1 MAIITPA
8 NLTFNGKEVR
18 SFAEAVIESLYEYP
32 ALNQYM
38 TVVGNIKAK
47 QQIAL
52 IGHLHK
58 ITRLDAGCGTGQY
71 TPNIPMS
78 EKFWDPSDLKI
89 WLNMCWKDFL
99 GTFMVYYEHAKTRKP
114 DLTDT
119 EIFSQWLLEDV
130 DNAANED
137 IVRISWF
144 ANKNIAAGDLAGG
157 SGSIPDYNQINGLW
171 KQIFAI
177 AAANPAQRVT
187 IAENGGA
194 SKVLQQFDSSDVT
207 AQTATKYF
215 QDLIFKADTRLR
227 SRADGIMLSTR
238 SLTDEYIRERMAF
251 SNIDMSY
258 TRLETGILTL
268 QIMGV
273 PVYVVDQWDRVIQA
287 DLLNTTTYVLPH
299 RAVYTTKSNIQVGI
313 DGPAGND
320 FTDWAVFFDQ
330 MTETS
335 NIKGLYKLD
344 AKVIEDY
351 LVQVA
356 Y

>member
-18 SFAEAVIESLYEYP
+18 SFAEAVIESLYDYP
-32 ALNQYM
+32 LLNQYM
-38 TVVGNIKAK
+38 TVVGGIKAK

-58 ITRLDAGCGTGQY
+58 ITRLDPGCGQGQY

-78 EKFWDPSDLKI
+78 EKFWNPADLKI

-99 GTFMVYYEHAKTRKP
+99 ATFMVYYENVKTEKA
-114 DLTDT
+114 DLTT
-119 EIFSQWLLEDV
+119 TQIFSEWLVMDV

-137 IVRISWF
+137 ITRIAWF
-144 ANKNIAAGDLAGG
+144 ADTAVGSGNLAAGVAVA
-157 SGSIPDYNQINGLW
+157 DYNQIDGLW

-187 IAENGGA
+187 IAENAGV
-194 SKVLQQFDSSDVT
+194 SKTLQQFDGTDVT
-207 AQTATKYF
+207 NKTATGYF

-227 SRADGIMLSTR
+227 SRADGIILATR
-238 SLTDEYIRERMAF
+238 SLTDEYIRERMSF
-251 SNIDMSY
+251 TNIDMSY

-273 PVYVVDQWDRVIQA
+273 PVYVIDQWDRVIQG
-287 DLLNTTTYVLPH
+287 DLVNTTTYNIPH
-299 RAVYTTKSNIQVGI
+299 RAVYTVKSNLQVGI
-313 DGPAGND
+313 DGPSGND
-320 FTDWAVFFDQ
+320 FTDWDVFFDK

-335 NIKGLYKLD
+335 NIKGLYKMD
-344 AKVIEDY
+344 AKVIENY
-351 LVQVA
+351 LLQVA